1 MCKKANYDGSDIESS
16 KKFVICRNHEWVS
29 DSGTSSETP
38 RSGSSDQVL
47 KGAELKAAM
56 GVLKSNNYQL
66 TGGHEDI
73 VVSAGKTNPVKTGK
87 DLSSDQY
94 TKLVGIRLGPSL
106 AHVKNISLDDLRKIA
121 SKLMIC
127 RCRSL
132 KKVPLAEAL
141 VAYRAKEEQLAAAGL
156 QDPINPT
163 TGRVIR
169 FNTCRY
175 LNVMFGSVMKP
186 KLANRG
192 GRLTRRELEDKLRTD
207 QNFAVSFLV
216 EYNKRDE
223 EAYGRLA

>member
-1 MCKKANYDGSDIESS
+1 MLSKKKASRKQVIESGNEYNS
-16 KKFVICRNHEWVS
+16 EEERN
-29 DSGTSSETP
+29 
-38 RSGSSDQVL
+38 
-47 KGAELKAAM
+47 
-56 GVLKSNNYQL
+56 
-66 TGGHEDI
+66 
-73 VVSAGKTNPVKTGK
+73 SAQ
-87 DLSSDQY
+87 LSS
-94 TKLVGIRLGPSL
+94 R
-106 AHVKNISLDDLRKIA
+106 
-121 SKLMIC
+121 
-127 RCRSL
+127 
-132 KKVPLAEAL
+132 KKVL
-141 VAYRAKEEQLAAAGL
+141 AKEEQLAAAGL